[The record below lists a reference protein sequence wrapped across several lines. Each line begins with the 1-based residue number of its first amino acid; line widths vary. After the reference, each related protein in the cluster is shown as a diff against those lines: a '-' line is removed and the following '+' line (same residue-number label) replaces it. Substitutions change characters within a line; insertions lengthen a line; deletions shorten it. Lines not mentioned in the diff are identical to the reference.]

1 MKMSNIEEDMI
12 LSPRDQVYSI
22 IIKNPGLHFREIQRR
37 VDIATGAL
45 QYHVDYL
52 KKKGL
57 IKEEKS
63 GKFVRFY
70 SVREESVDKNL
81 MNLLRQDQVRKI
93 LLFLINKRRANT
105 KLIAENLGMSKST
118 AQFHMN
124 KLVEENIVLEKKEK
138 NNTFY
143 SIKNKEPIIEHLII
157 YKKSFLDELV
167 ESFAD
172 LWEKELGL
180 E

>member
-1 MKMSNIEEDMI
+1 MSNIEEDMI

-45 QYHVDYL
+45 QYHIDYL

-70 SVREESVDKNL
+70 SIKEETVDKNL

-105 KLIAENLGMSKST
+105 KVLAESLDMSKST

-143 SIKNKEPIIEHLII
+143 SIIKKEPIIEHLVV
-157 YKKSFLDELV
+157 YKKSFLDDLV
-167 ESFAD
+167 ESFAN

>member
-1 MKMSNIEEDMI
+1 MSDIEEDMI
-12 LSPRDQVYSI
+12 LSPRDKVYSI

-52 KKKGL
+52 KKKNL

-70 SVREESVDKNL
+70 SVREETVDKEL
-81 MNLLRQDQVRKI
+81 MNLLRQEEVRKI
-93 LLFLINKRRANT
+93 LWFLINKRRANT
-105 KLIAENLGMSKST
+105 KVISENIEMSKST

-124 KLVEENIVLEKKEK
+124 KLVEAEIVIEKKEK
-138 NNTFY
+138 SNTFY
-143 SIKNKEPIIEHLII
+143 SIKNKEPIIEHLVV
-157 YKKSFLDELV
+157 YKKSFLDSLV
-167 ESFAD
+167 ESFAEI
-172 LWEKELGL
+172 WEKELGL